1 MCPKNVKRGGRGVD
15 TWMGCMP
22 WMDESMHGL
31 AVKTM
36 LCFALPLRLP
46 LRQGRGVGGYI
57 HIRGLYC
64 QLGDYMLPTTFF
76 SKNLENDSID

>member
-1 MCPKNVKRGGRGVD
+1 
-15 TWMGCMP
+15 MGCMP
-22 WMDESMHGL
+22 WMDKSMHEL

-57 HIRGLYC
+57 YLYISTEKFRSQYGEIIPISIHVAITTSQVNGLRHV
-64 QLGDYMLPTTFF
+64 QM
-76 SKNLENDSID
+76 I